1 MATLNDAYLVQ
12 QLRDGDLEALGILYD
27 RYRMLVYRTT
37 LAITG
42 DQDAANDLLQDVFLR
57 LYRYID
63 NVDVERPL
71 EPWLYRMS
79 ANLAYSWIKRNNRW
93 MQQFEDFFDW
103 LAGPGRDNPHEQ
115 VERQDEWFHLRKALQ
130 SLPVPQRTVLVLY
143 YLNDLSVEEIS
154 EIMEIP
160 NGTVKSRLHYGRMAL
175 RKSMHLAG
183 FQDSD
188 MLSGLNW
195 EGTQID

>member
-1 MATLNDAYLVQ
+1 MSTLDDAYLIQ
-12 QLRDGDLEALGILYD
+12 QLQDGDLEALGILYD

-42 DQDAANDLLQDVFLR
+42 DQDAADDLMQDVFLR

-63 NVDVERPL
+63 NVDVARPI

-79 ANLAYSWIKRNNRW
+79 ANLAYTWVKKNNRW
-93 MQQFEDFFDW
+93 MRRFEEFFDW
-103 LAGPGRDNPHEQ
+103 LAGSNNDAPHEQ
-115 VERQDEWFHLRKALQ
+115 AVREEEWLLLRKALQ
-130 SLPVPQRTVLVLY
+130 ALPVSQRTVLVLY

-175 RKSMHLAG
+175 RKYMHMAG
-183 FQDSD
+183 VTDGD
-188 MLSGLNW
+188 TVPGLNW